1 MNPRSRQRPHE
12 RQIRPLHPG
21 RVVLIIGLTGGIASG
36 KTTVS
41 DLFAELGVPVVD
53 ADIAARRVVEP
64 GQPALAELTTAFGHD
79 ILTGAGTLDRK
90 RLRERAFADAG
101 LRQSLEAILHPRIR
115 EHMEA
120 ELAACD
126 GPYAIMAVPLLVEG
140 DLLQRVD
147 RVLVVDVPEEVQIQ
161 RLIQRDGSSR
171 AQAQAMLQA
180 QSPRDV
186 RLQHADDIIDNTGSI
201 DELRRQIADRHQHY
215 QAIAAGRAAEARGE
229 AEETDR

>member
-1 MNPRSRQRPHE
+1 M
-12 RQIRPLHPG
+12 
-21 RVVLIIGLTGGIASG
+21 LIIGLTGGIASG

-64 GQPALAELTTAFGHD
+64 GQPALDELAAAFGQD
-79 ILTGAGTLDRK
+79 VLTESGTLDRK
-90 RLRERAFADAG
+90 RLRERAFADAD
-101 LRQSLEAILHPRIR
+101 LRQRLEAILHPRIH

-126 GPYAIMAVPLLVEG
+126 GSYAIMAVPLLVEG
-140 DLLQRVD
+140 ELLHRVH

-161 RLIQRDGSSR
+161 RLMQRDGSSR
-171 AQAQAMLQA
+171 EQAQAMLGA
-180 QSPRDV
+180 QSRRDM
-186 RLQHADDIIDNTGSI
+186 RLQHADDIVDNTGSV
-201 DELRRQIADRHQHY
+201 DDLRRQIADLHQHY
-215 QAIAAGRAAEARGE
+215 QAIAADRAAMARGK